1 MARVPRVKNLTTLT
15 KGFRDDLE
23 RRAGITNWG
32 YDSAVRSVTDVLTAE
47 LYLTQ
52 NSIRRVAAD
61 LQVESA
67 RGKALAKLGEM
78 YGIQRLHPT
87 YAAVDWT
94 ERSLMFYVDSTFGDI
109 NGGAAFTIPA
119 GTEITVS
126 NAEGDVTIRYTTA
139 ADYTAPAG
147 ASYVYCSAVAST
159 LGSGHNVAAYTLVN
173 HGFTGYTDSVNS
185 TLKVSN
191 VYPILNGRDLESDD
205 NLRFRISNMFGTLAT
220 TNATSINLRSI
231 SVPGVLKAKP
241 LPGYYGIGTCA
252 VVVFGAGGESNMDLA
267 KRTQERLNVLQVAG
281 MQLIA
286 IPGMNVQ
293 FDLVMD
299 LYVGEGV
306 TSSDKKSIKREIR
319 RATNRFF
326 SGQGTGTNVVDF
338 SRLKRSIIRNVTG
351 ISGILDRRARANLFN
366 SIYVRRIV
374 AGSTSERSLLL
385 TTSYTL
391 EEEEYATLGSLEVT
405 FVERA

>member
-1 MARVPRVKNLTTLT
+1 
-15 KGFRDDLE
+15 
-23 RRAGITNWG
+23 
-32 YDSAVRSVTDVLTAE
+32 
-47 LYLTQ
+47 
-52 NSIRRVAAD
+52 
-61 LQVESA
+61 
-67 RGKALAKLGEM
+67 
-78 YGIQRLHPT
+78 
-87 YAAVDWT
+87 
-94 ERSLMFYVDSTFGDI
+94 
-109 NGGAAFTIPA
+109 
-119 GTEITVS
+119 
-126 NAEGDVTIRYTTA
+126 
-139 ADYTAPAG
+139 
-147 ASYVYCSAVAST
+147 
-159 LGSGHNVAAYTLVN
+159 
-173 HGFTGYTDSVNS
+173 
-185 TLKVSN
+185 
-191 VYPILNGRDLESDD
+191 
-205 NLRFRISNMFGTLAT
+205 MFGTLAT